1 MPCFEVLP
9 HIYTLARTVHTLSCL
24 FCTPSPSFHLIHVFL
39 DASKGMAGFIRLHAL
54 IQPAL

>member
-9 HIYTLARTVHTLSCL
+9 HIYTLVLTVHTLSCL
-24 FCTPSPSFHLIHVFL
+24 FCTPFPSFL